1 MVMLVFFV
9 TGSNQNSPEY
19 AQIALQRVPSIAQS
33 EDSNGEDWCQ
43 NQTVSMISK
52 QFSSLFLKVIIAS

>member
-1 MVMLVFFV
+1 MLVFFV